1 MHLSWIIPAYN
12 EEKRIE
18 KTIRAVDAYLRGKD
32 FAGGYEIIVSNSASR
47 DATAAIV
54 RDLQKHFSHLRLLN
68 LENKGKGWAVR
79 EGMRDAQGE
88 IRMFADAD
96 NSVSP
101 DQFDAFLPLLCARE
115 QSAGSCYDVVIG
127 SIEVAGAAIEE
138 HAQWYRRLLG
148 KLSKYLIRAGAG
160 IWEIHDSQRGF
171 KAFTARAAAYVFP
184 RQTLTGWGFDFEIL
198 AIAKLGGFRI
208 REMPVRWI
216 NPPDSKVGIGAYG
229 TTLAELSRVRWNRL
243 RGAYRRGSDRGI

>member
-32 FAGGYEIIVSNSASR
+32 FTGGYEIIVSNSASR
-47 DATAAIV
+47 DRTADIV
-54 RDLQKHFSHLRLLN
+54 RDVQKHFSHVRLLN

-79 EGMRDAQGE
+79 EGMRAAQGE
-88 IRMFADAD
+88 IKIFADAD

-101 DQFDAFLPLLCARE
+101 EQFDAFLPLLCAQGRDMR
-115 QSAGSCYDVVIG
+115 SCYDVVIG

-138 HAQWYRRLLG
+138 NAQWYRRILG
-148 KLSKYLIRAGAG
+148 KLSKYIIRAGVG

-184 RQTLTGWGFDFEIL
+184 RQTLVGWGFDFEIL

-208 REMPVRWI
+208 KEMPVRWI

-229 TTLAELSRVRWNRL
+229 TTLVELARVRWNQM
-243 RGAYRRGSDRGI
+243 RGAYRRGGNSGI

>member
-1 MHLSWIIPAYN
+1 MYLSWIIPAYN

-18 KTIRAVDAYLRGKD
+18 KTIREVDAYLRAKN
-32 FAGGYEIIVSNSASR
+32 FTGGYEIIVSNSASR
-47 DATAAIV
+47 DHTADIA
-54 RDLQKHFSHLRLLN
+54 RELQKQFPALRLLN

-79 EGMRDAQGE
+79 EGMRAAEGE
-88 IRMFADAD
+88 IKIFADAD

-101 DQFDAFLPLLCARE
+101 EQFDRFLPLLCV
-115 QSAGSCYDVVIG
+115 AGSQDSACADVVIG
-127 SIEVAGAAIEE
+127 SIEVPGAGIEE
-138 HAQWYRRLLG
+138 RAQWYRRMLG
-148 KLSKYLIRAGAG
+148 KLSKYVIRMGAG

-171 KAFTARAAAYVFP
+171 KAFSAAAAAYIFP

-198 AIAKLGGFRI
+198 LIAKLGGFRI

-229 TTLAELSRVRWNRL
+229 TTLKELVRVRWNRI
-243 RGAYRRGSDRGI
+243 RGLYSRGKGHDI